1 MNVAQGLLCP
11 CHAVHGVQVMLKIL
25 LVNDTNKQVG
35 RLRASLIQAG
45 FDVVEEVSSA
55 FMIPRRVAS
64 LQPDLVIIDTE
75 SPSRDVLEQIVMV
88 SQDEPRPI
96 VMVSADGAPTAIRA
110 AIKAGV
116 SAYVV
121 EDIDVAKLES
131 VLAVAQARFEADQA
145 LKLQVRV
152 AEGKLSERKTVERA
166 KGLLM
171 QLRQLNEAE
180 AYNAMRKMAMD
191 RNIRIAEVADKL
203 LSMNDLLT

>member
-1 MNVAQGLLCP
+1 
-11 CHAVHGVQVMLKIL
+11 MLKIL

-35 RLRASLIQAG
+35 RLRAALMQAG

-64 LQPDLVIIDTE
+64 LQPDVVMIDTE
-75 SPSRDVLEQIVMV
+75 SASRDVLEQIVIV

-96 VMVSADGAPTAIRA
+96 VMVSDDGQPAAIRA
-110 AIKAGV
+110 AIRAGV

-121 EDIDVAKLES
+121 EGIDVAKLES

-145 LKLQVRV
+145 LKQQVKV
-152 AEGKLSERKTVERA
+152 AESKLNERKTVERA

-171 QLRQLNEAE
+171 QLRGLSESD

-191 RNIRIAEVADKL
+191 RNIRIVEVAEKL
-203 LSMNDLLT
+203 LAMNDLLT

>member
-1 MNVAQGLLCP
+1 
-11 CHAVHGVQVMLKIL
+11 MLKIL

-35 RLRASLIQAG
+35 RLRAALVQAG

-55 FMIPRRVAS
+55 FMIPRKVADI
-64 LQPDLVIIDTE
+64 QPDVVMIDTE

-96 VMVSADGAPTAIRA
+96 VMVSDDGQPAAIRA

-121 EDIDVAKLES
+121 EGIDVSKLES

-145 LKLQVRV
+145 LRQQVKV
-152 AEGKLSERKTVERA
+152 AEGKLNERKTVERA

-171 QLRQLNEAE
+171 QLRGLNESE

-191 RNIRIAEVADKL
+191 RNIRIVEVAEKL